1 MNLLPGNLET
11 GGVAVAG
18 AVLPSARGEAGRR
31 VVVGLRPE
39 HLESA
44 SDGPLSVRV
53 ELLERLGADTILH
66 GSIDGSRLT
75 ARVPGSFASELG
87 STVAFAIRPEH
98 IHLFDP
104 DTGKRI

>member
-1 MNLLPGNLET
+1 LP
-11 GGVAVAG
+11 
-18 AVLPSARGEAGRR
+18 PARGEPGRQG
-31 VVVGLRPE
+31 VVGLRPE
-39 HLESA
+39 HLEA
-44 SDGPLSVRV
+44 APDGPLSVRV

-66 GSIDGSRLT
+66 GTIDSTRMT
-75 ARVPGSFASELG
+75 ARVPGSFALELG